1 MTLMRLRAV
10 FNVADIS
17 RRISVKTGRS
27 GSANRFVRVCG
38 PPNAASVRRGSA
50 PIAATARG
58 VAGTAGLALAAQI
71 DRSYLGAV
79 ERGESNATLLNMVKI
94 AAALDVTVAE
104 LMREARL

>member
-1 MTLMRLRAV
+1 MWRTYPVAGYPSRPDDLAVPTVSSKFAGHPALRAFGAAVRRLRQ
-10 FNVADIS
+10 
-17 RRISVKTGRS
+17 
-27 GSANRFVRVCG
+27 
-38 PPNAASVRRGSA
+38 RRGESQE
-50 PIAATARG
+50 
-58 VAGTAGLALAAQI
+58 GLALAAQI